1 MKARRGPS
9 KPSAAAIR
17 LQLKSS
23 RVLPIPTPMH
33 RSLPA
38 VLFVHDDGDVRVQA
52 ARWLAGAKFRCY
64 VAEGVGSANRLA
76 QQINPAVVVV
86 AASVSGSGGFAAQYE
101 VGQHATAVVVIDN
114 VRRSR
119 QAPGVATGSSA
130 TCITIAAP
138 VSAEDLLHAVRS
150 GLTWRAE
157 MAVLEDHARKALVE
171 TVQNRQRTLQQVV
184 MASSTPASAHEQL
197 ERTFAAPPP
206 VFSHARRVAG
216 LARVMAQSLNL
227 SGESCADIEGAA
239 LLHDIGR
246 LALPEAV
253 LSGEAPIGDP
263 EMEVLLDSH
272 ARTLQLLEGTPALAS
287 ISWLIRQSREWWDGS
302 GSPDGTC
309 GWDIPIGARILAV
322 ADAIETEQDCEG
334 RASRPSAAVRATIGR
349 RAGTRFDP
357 DVVRVG
363 LSAIESR
370 SCC

>member
-1 MKARRGPS
+1 MYR
-9 KPSAAAIR
+9 
-17 LQLKSS
+17 S
-23 RVLPIPTPMH
+23 R
-33 RSLPA
+33 PA

-64 VAEGVGSANRLA
+64 VADDAGSACRLA
-76 QQINPAVVVV
+76 HQIDPEVVVV
-86 AASVSGSGGFAAQYE
+86 AASVKGSSGFAAQYD
-101 VGQHATAVVVIDN
+101 ARPYTTAVVVIDN

-119 QAPGVATGSSA
+119 KDAALAGECSA
-130 TCITIAAP
+130 TQITIAAP
-138 VSAEDLLHAVRS
+138 VSADDLLHAVRC
-150 GLTWRAE
+150 GLAWRAE

-171 TVQNRQRTLQQVV
+171 TVQDRLRTLKQVV
-184 MASSTPASAHEQL
+184 MASSTPASAHAQL
-197 ERTFAAPPP
+197 ERTFEAPPP

-239 LLHDIGR
+239 LLHDIGK
-246 LALPEAV
+246 LALPETV

-272 ARTLQLLEGTPALAS
+272 ARTLQLLEDTPTLAS
-287 ISWLIRQSREWWDGS
+287 VSWLIRQSREWWDGS
-302 GSPDGTC
+302 GSPDGTR

-334 RASRPSAAVRATIGR
+334 RAVRPSAAVSATIGR

-357 DVVRVG
+357 DVVQVALRAV
-363 LSAIESR
+363 ESR